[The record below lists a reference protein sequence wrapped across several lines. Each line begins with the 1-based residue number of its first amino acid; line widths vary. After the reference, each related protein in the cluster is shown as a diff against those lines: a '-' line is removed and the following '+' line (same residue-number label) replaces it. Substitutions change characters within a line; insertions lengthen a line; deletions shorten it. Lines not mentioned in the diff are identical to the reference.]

1 MNLISYFNESLDYE
15 NYIQLLGEN
24 LSLHK
29 LHYRNFELINQ
40 DLQILEKMP
49 TMNILVISE
58 PWCGDSFALLPIVK
72 KISEANKTWKLKVI
86 LRDKNLDLIDN
97 YLTKGGRAI
106 PIFLFLDNNFEFK
119 FKWGPRPQATQNIF
133 EKYRTQINR
142 GDVDKAKILLKI
154 RQYYS
159 KDKGK
164 ETSQE
169 ILNLIYKHTK

>member
-1 MNLISYFNESLDYE
+1 MNLISYFNKSLDYE

-29 LHYRNFELINQ
+29 LHYRNFELISQ

-72 KISEANKTWKLKVI
+72 KISEANSTWKLKVV
-86 LRDKNLDLIDN
+86 LRDKNLSLIDN
-97 YLTKGGRAI
+97 FLTKGGRAI
-106 PIFLFLDNNFEFK
+106 PIFMFLDNKFEFK
-119 FKWGPRPQATQNIF
+119 FKWGPRPQSAQNIF
-133 EKYRTQINR
+133 EKYRLQINS
-142 GDVDKAKILLKI
+142 GEVDKSKILLKI